1 MIARQSAYRIPH
13 SDSRRSAPPPSRRR
27 MKLRQVSILLS
38 DLWICCLPPSVRHET
53 LAYRTT
59 NVYTVQR
66 GLPSPELAPLNDP
79 TE

>member
-13 SDSRRSAPPPSRRR
+13 SDSRRSAPPPNQRR
-27 MKLRQVSILLS
+27 MKLHRVSVS
-38 DLWICCLPPSVRHET
+38 HSNVWICCLRPSVRHET
-53 LAYRTT
+53 LAHRTT